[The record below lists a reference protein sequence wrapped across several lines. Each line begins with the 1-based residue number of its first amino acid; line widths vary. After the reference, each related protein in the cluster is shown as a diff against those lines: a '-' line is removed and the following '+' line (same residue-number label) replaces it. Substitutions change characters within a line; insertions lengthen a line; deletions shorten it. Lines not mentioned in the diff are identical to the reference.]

1 MADYSYKYD
10 SLSDSVTVTGL
21 EHFNPSHTF
30 LCGQCFRWEQ
40 EADGSFTGVAF
51 GRVVNIA
58 CDGAT
63 VRISNCTENDFLNIW
78 RPYLNLDFDYGAVKS
93 RLSSDA
99 HLKKAMDFGW
109 GIRILNQEAFEC
121 LVSFIIS
128 TQNQIPRIKK
138 IIGKMCELFGEKLS
152 YNGKDYFSFPT
163 CSVLASLSEADL
175 APLNAGYRAPYILD
189 ASKRIERGEI
199 DLEELCSLPTEE
211 ARARLM
217 KIKGVGPK
225 VADCA
230 MLFSLHKGDAF
241 PVDVWVQRIVRRLYL
256 GEDASLKQISRFAL
270 ERFGADSGIAQQY
283 LFYYARENG
292 DM

>member
-1 MADYSYKYD
+1 MADYNYKYN
-10 SLSDSVTVTGL
+10 SSNSTVTVTGL
-21 EHFNPSHTF
+21 EHFDPSHTF
-30 LCGQCFRWEQ
+30 LCGQCFRWNR

-51 GRVVNIA
+51 GRVVNISF
-58 CDGAT
+58 DGT
-63 VRISNCTENDFLNIW
+63 SVCISNCTENDFLNIW

-121 LVSFIIS
+121 LISFIIS

-138 IIGKMCELFGEKLS
+138 IIGKLCELFGEKLS
-152 YNGKDYFSFPT
+152 YNGRDYFTFPE
-163 CSVLASLSEADL
+163 CGVLASLSEADL
-175 APLNAGYRAPYILD
+175 APINAGYRAPYILD
-189 ASKRIERGEI
+189 ASKKIAEGEI
-199 DLEELCSLPTEE
+199 DLEKLCSLPTET
-211 ARARLM
+211 ARAQLM

-241 PVDVWVQRIVRRLYL
+241 PVDVWVQRIMRRLYL
-256 GEDASLKQISRFAL
+256 GEEASLKQISGFAR
-270 ERFGADSGIAQQY
+270 EKFGADSGIAQQY

-292 DM
+292 NV